1 MSARC
6 PETGRACST
15 AYGRHK
21 CRCSTCVAW
30 KSDYAAGRGSAEV
43 ITPTQQAEVA
53 ARHAGLHAEFDA
65 AVRIDPNYAI
75 EIARAF
81 HKL

>member
-1 MSARC
+1 MTPADQER
-6 PETGRACST
+6 
-15 AYGRHK
+15 
-21 CRCSTCVAW
+21 VA
-30 KSDYAAGRGSAEV
+30 V
-43 ITPTQQAEVA
+43 
-53 ARHAGLHAEFDA
+53 RHAGLHAEFDA